1 MQRMQFTPAVKPEG
15 LATPDAWC
23 FVFVEGQLLLLEPHE
38 GQGPDSEPGLSH
50 GLRPQP
56 WSLFEPLGP
65 ARHYLGRLDGIDCWA
80 FTLTEPLPGFKRTP
94 LRAAMMQFGEPL
106 MGVAGR
112 AAQVLEWDRAHR
124 YCGVCGT
131 PTELHAAERSRKCP
145 ACGHT
150 AYPRLSPAMMVLVWR
165 GPAPG
170 RPKPGAANAVSVGA
184 NGYEVLLARSPHY
197 VPGVYSALAGFVE
210 AGESLEECIHRE
222 VAEEVGVRVK
232 NLRYYGSQS
241 WPFPHSLMV
250 AYTAEWVSGEI
261 VKQEGEIEDAN
272 WYALDALPKIPPRF
286 SISGHLIRDTVVAL
300 GGPEPAGFASPVRS

>member
-1 MQRMQFTPAVKPEG
+1 MRRMPFTPAVT
-15 LATPDAWC
+15 LVSAATPQAWC
-23 FVFVEGQLLLLEPHE
+23 FAFVEGQLLL
-38 GQGPDSEPGLSH
+38 SEADGVIA
-50 GLRPQP
+50 PQP
-56 WSLFEPLGP
+56 WSLFEPLQP
-65 ARHYLGRLDGIDCWA
+65 TRHYLGQLDGIDCWA
-80 FTLTEPLPGFKRTP
+80 FTLRDVPPGFKRTP

-124 YCGVCGT
+124 YCGVCGA
-131 PTELHAAERSRKCP
+131 PTEVQAGERSRKCT

-165 GPAPG
+165 EG
-170 RPKPGAANAVSVGA
+170 
-184 NGYEVLLARSPHY
+184 EVLLARSPHY

-210 AGESLEECIHRE
+210 AGESIEQCIHRE
-222 VAEEVGVRVK
+222 VAEEVGVRVTD
-232 NLRYYGSQS
+232 LRYYGSQS

-250 AYTAEWVSGEI
+250 AYTARWTGGDI
-261 VKQEGEIEDAN
+261 VRQEDEIEDAQ

-300 GGPEPAGFASPVRS
+300 GGPEPGPGVSVVRA